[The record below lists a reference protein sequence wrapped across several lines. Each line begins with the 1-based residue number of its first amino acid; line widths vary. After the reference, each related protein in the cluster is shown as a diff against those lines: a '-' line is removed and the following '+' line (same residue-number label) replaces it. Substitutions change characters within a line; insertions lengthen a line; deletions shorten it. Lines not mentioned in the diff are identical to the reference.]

1 MPFCAVSICFQF
13 RDLGCNQTLPL
24 RQLKAIFYSTPCL
37 SLVPLLSALA
47 HSYQSITSFRLLK
60 INSPLY
66 LTVEKR
72 MWRSEQDFFTVLLLI
87 TYLASH
93 LVIME
98 VHECPCILFD
108 LPCVNKYFGEA

>member
-1 MPFCAVSICFQF
+1 
-13 RDLGCNQTLPL
+13 
-24 RQLKAIFYSTPCL
+24 
-37 SLVPLLSALA
+37 
-47 HSYQSITSFRLLK
+47 
-60 INSPLY
+60 
-66 LTVEKR
+66 
-72 MWRSEQDFFTVLLLI
+72 MWRSEQDFFKVLLLI